1 METEKRWVA
10 SEDLNAILAELAQEG
25 KLIAPVKIR
34 PASPVP
40 RPETE
45 EVLFRKVTDVQQICP
60 DTAYVNAFIPPK
72 EFLLPARQR
81 LLRYRLSDG
90 SVAIEVAEE
99 EVAEQ
104 VIFGI
109 RSCDVAAI
117 DYLTRFLSGEMFG
130 RPDLADGLFMKRR
143 RNLTILSV
151 VCQQPADTCMCVCC
165 EGGPALEKGYDWQLT
180 RLSNGWLVEV
190 GSEKGWALVERFR
203 QWVKIAPEEA
213 VKEKEQRVQQVVA
226 NFYRFSPHRV
236 QTMAA
241 SRMLS
246 KGRLEHAF
254 WQKVGER
261 CVECGGCAFICPTC
275 YCFNV
280 ADLPAEPITVESEE
294 GTLLPLAPGA
304 PTKVPTEG
312 TWERVRCRDCCML
325 AGYVRHAGGIYP
337 RRTTGE
343 RCLTRFFHKLSWQFH
358 FRMGRLGCTGCGRC
372 IVACMGNI
380 GISQV
385 SEEMVEALTNVP
397 AKEREIALKPAPIP
411 SNGG

>member
-1 METEKRWVA
+1 MDKRWVA
-10 SEDLNAILAELAQEG
+10 NDNLTAILAELAKEG
-25 KLIAPVKIR
+25 KLIAPVK
-34 PASPVP
+34 VNG
-40 RPETE
+40 
-45 EVLFRKVTDVQQICP
+45 EVFFRQISDVQQICP
-60 DTAYVNAFIPPK
+60 DTEYVNAYLPPK
-72 EFLLPARQR
+72 ELLLPARQR
-81 LLRYRLSDG
+81 LLRYTMDNG
-90 SVAIEVAEE
+90 VTVEVETE
-99 EVAEQ
+99 EVPERI
-104 VIFGI
+104 IFGI

-117 DYLTRFLSGEMFG
+117 EYLTRWFSGEMFG

-143 RNLTILSV
+143 QNLTILSV
-151 VCQQPADTCMCVCC
+151 VCQQPAETCMCVCC
-165 EGGPALEKGYDWQLT
+165 EGGPALEGGFDWQLT

-213 VKEKEQRVQQVVA
+213 INEKEQRVQQVVA
-226 NFYRFSPHRV
+226 NFYRFSSHRV

-246 KGRLEHAF
+246 KGRLEHQF
-254 WQKVGER
+254 WDRIGER
-261 CVECGGCAFICPTC
+261 CVECGGCAFVCPTC

-280 ADLPAEPITVESEE
+280 ADIPVEQPLLDGEE
-294 GTLLPLAPGA
+294 QGTLVPLVPGA
-304 PTKVPTEG
+304 PTKIPAAG

-337 RRTTGE
+337 RRSTGE

-385 SEEMVEALTNVP
+385 AEEMVEVLTNVP
-397 AKEREIALKPAPIP
+397 AKERAIP
-411 SNGG
+411 LPSSSLRNNGRGG